1 MKKEA
6 CLELHV
12 DGANEISAEYLA
24 QSIYNMAVLTQRIA
38 LSEEPD
44 AFVKINVIALK
55 DGCFQIDFKAIVE
68 VAAPVISSIPQI
80 IDFAK
85 NVMSLVIQS
94 FELRKH
100 LKGEAPAKIQKQ
112 ENGHSTVFN
121 FNGDVYYFSG
131 DAANNLADDK
141 INESI
146 NKIADAIKKNN
157 HNGGFRLKSSD
168 EESVFGSSDLE
179 HLISAPVI
187 KDITKR
193 VITQKVILTIRT
205 PDMLGASPWGFFLEG
220 KNIKAYVKD
229 QVWLNKLH
237 GHQISISS
245 GDRIAA
251 QLEAEIVLNADGT
264 TDSKQIT
271 YTVTEVIGDI
281 IPAANDTE
289 NNMSFNI

>member
-1 MKKEA
+1 MKNEA
-6 CLELHV
+6 FLELHV
-12 DGANEISAEYLA
+12 DGASEMSAECLA
-24 QSIYNMAVLTQRIA
+24 QSIYNMAALTQRIA
-38 LSEEPD
+38 LSENPD

-55 DGCFQIDFKAIVE
+55 DGCFQIDFKAIIE
-68 VAAPVISSIPQI
+68 AAAPMFMSSMPQI
-80 IDFAK
+80 IDFAN
-85 NVMSLVIQS
+85 NVMSLVMQS

-100 LKGEAPAKIQKQ
+100 LKGEAPAKIQKE

-121 FNGDVYYFSG
+121 VTGDVYYFSG
-131 DAANNLADDK
+131 DAANNLADAK

-157 HNGGFRLKSSD
+157 QNGGFRLKSSG
-168 EESVFGSSDLE
+168 EESIFENSDLE
-179 HLISAPVI
+179 HLMSAPVI
-187 KDITKR
+187 EDITTR

-205 PDMLGASPWGFFLEG
+205 PDMLGSSPWGFFLEN

-229 QVWLNKLH
+229 QVWLDKLH

-245 GDRIAA
+245 GDRITAK
-251 QLEAEIVLNADGT
+251 LKAEIVLNADGT

-281 IPAANDTE
+281 IPATNAPE
-289 NNMSFNI
+289 QCEL